1 MHEETLNVVE
11 IALGLLFCLMIITG
25 AISLF
30 NRRLIVKK
38 LKENEEAVFDK
49 YFSKSGLFNNDINTS
64 KKKAKFFISKSMWEN
79 IGNSEVK
86 SLLILNRKIEISY
99 YASFAL
105 TFIIFISSI
114 ALMAY
119 FKNG

>member
-1 MHEETLNVVE
+1 MHDETLNVVE

-25 AISLF
+25 VISLF

-38 LKENEEAVFDK
+38 LKENEKAVFDE
-49 YFSKSGLFNNDINTS
+49 YFAKLGLFNNDINTS

-79 IGNSEVK
+79 IDNNEVK
-86 SLLILNRKIEISY
+86 SLLTLNRKIEISY
-99 YASFAL
+99 YVSFAL
-105 TFIIFISSI
+105 TFIIFMSSI

-119 FKNG
+119 FKNT

>member
-1 MHEETLNVVE
+1 MHDETLNVVE

-25 AISLF
+25 VISLF

-38 LKENEEAVFDK
+38 LKENEKAVFDE
-49 YFSKSGLFNNDINTS
+49 YFSKLGLFNNDINTS

-79 IGNSEVK
+79 IDNNEVK
-86 SLLILNRKIEISY
+86 SLLTLNRKIEISY
-99 YASFAL
+99 YVSFAL
-105 TFIIFISSI
+105 TFIIFMSSI

-119 FKNG
+119 FKSG